1 MTTEPAELAL
11 ITVHFAR
18 ENLQALDLL
27 ANIFGAVTWEKTDE
41 DSADLY
47 YQVTFETVE
56 DQARYTDALDSAIAR
71 DPEFAGYWLE

>member
-1 MTTEPAELAL
+1 MDELAL

-27 ANIFGAVTWEKTDE
+27 ASIFGAMTWEKTDK
-41 DSADLY
+41 DSTDLY
-47 YQVTFETVE
+47 YQAAFETAD
-56 DQARYTDALDSAIAR
+56 DQQRYIDALDRAIAR

>member
-1 MTTEPAELAL
+1 MDELAL

-27 ANIFGAVTWEKTDE
+27 ASIFGAMTWEKTDE
-41 DSADLY
+41 DSTDLH
-47 YQVTFETVE
+47 YQLTFETIE
-56 DQARYTDALDSAIAR
+56 DQAGYTNALDRAIAR

>member
-1 MTTEPAELAL
+1 MTTEPTELAL

-18 ENLQALDLL
+18 ENLQDLDLL
-27 ANIFGAVTWEKTDE
+27 ANIFGAMTC
-41 DSADLY
+41 
-47 YQVTFETVE
+47 ETVE